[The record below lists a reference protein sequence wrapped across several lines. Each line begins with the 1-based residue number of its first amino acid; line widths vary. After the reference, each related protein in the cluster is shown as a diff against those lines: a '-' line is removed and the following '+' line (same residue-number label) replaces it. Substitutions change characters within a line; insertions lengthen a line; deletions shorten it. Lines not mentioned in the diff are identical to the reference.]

1 MPQQTVRKFLS
12 GEMDIV
18 DFRRIYDTDPAID
31 DFLQG
36 IIDELKADPG
46 REVIPWKAVI
56 DKREYWFSSTVKN
69 LRH

>member
-1 MPQQTVRKFLS
+1 MPQQTIRKFLS

-36 IIDELKADPG
+36 IIDELKADPD
-46 REVIPWKAVI
+46 RE
-56 DKREYWFSSTVKN
+56 TVPYI
-69 LRH
+69 